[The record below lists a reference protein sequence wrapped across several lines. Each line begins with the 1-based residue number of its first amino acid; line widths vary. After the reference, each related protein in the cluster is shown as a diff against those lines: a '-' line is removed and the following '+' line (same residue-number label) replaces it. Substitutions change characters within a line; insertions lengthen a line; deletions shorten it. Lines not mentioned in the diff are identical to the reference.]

1 MTTLLGRPDAILV
14 DDNPQVLLALG
25 MLLDVMG
32 WNTSKT
38 GHSEE
43 ALIQLKERDF
53 EVAIIDLRMPDING
67 LELCR
72 LIHGLKKKK
81 PPVVFLHSGYVD
93 AKYQAEVESLG
104 IRAILQKPIGLSEMK
119 DIFKKFGL
127 PCRD

>member
-38 GHSEE
+38 GHSE
-43 ALIQLKERDF
+43 ERDF